1 MSVNKIFKLLL
12 GLCIFPLIAS
22 PLFGIAAILAVL
34 ILWGIT
40 LLILSKIGTH
50 ALESSRAKYSHY
62 YVRDE
67 EKILPI
73 NKKEGE
79 QNPTAL
85 MNLVDR
91 ETWSMPFR
99 IDSVTKCIDG
109 MLTPDAMIYVYLV
122 NERAFKETDWLK
134 LRENVQTTLS
144 NKSTRSTI
152 LALLLTLAEILFLDT
167 FLTKLISFTI
177 RFLKT
182 TSLNSFLKTRYH
194 GRCFYNC
201 A

>member
-1 MSVNKIFKLLL
+1 MHWN
-12 GLCIFPLIAS
+12 
-22 PLFGIAAILAVL
+22 
-34 ILWGIT
+34 
-40 LLILSKIGTH
+40 H
-50 ALESSRAKYSHY
+50 
-62 YVRDE
+62 E

-152 LALLLTLAEILFLDT
+152 FSVIA
-167 FLTKLISFTI
+167 
-177 RFLKT
+177 
-182 TSLNSFLKTRYH
+182 NS
-194 GRCFYNC
+194 GRNLVFR
-201 A
+201 

>member
-62 YVRDE
+62 YLRDE

-152 LALLLTLAEILFLDT
+152 FSVIANSGRNLVFRYLSDKTYILHDT
-167 FLTKLISFTI
+167 IFKNDE
-177 RFLKT
+177 LKFI
-182 TSLNSFLKTRYH
+182 LEN
-194 GRCFYNC
+194 
-201 A
+201 

>member
-62 YVRDE
+62 YVRDF
-67 EKILPI
+67 K
-73 NKKEGE
+73 
-79 QNPTAL
+79 
-85 MNLVDR
+85 
-91 ETWSMPFR
+91 FR
-99 IDSVTKCIDG
+99 K
-109 MLTPDAMIYVYLV
+109 
-122 NERAFKETDWLK
+122 
-134 LRENVQTTLS
+134 
-144 NKSTRSTI
+144 
-152 LALLLTLAEILFLDT
+152 
-167 FLTKLISFTI
+167 LTKHDVT
-177 RFLKT
+177 
-182 TSLNSFLKTRYH
+182 
-194 GRCFYNC
+194 